1 MVVTLDSLRD
11 SSVYKERAMRAVKA
25 QRSVVAM
32 GDAQGAW
39 GSGGASGAAGVAQ
52 CAMFKETLIVIKI
65 SVLYGTVPYI
75 HGPRGHAEYHHGFEH
90 CI

>member
-1 MVVTLDSLRD
+1 MTLDSLRD

-52 CAMFKETLIVIKI
+52 CAMFKETLIIYKYSIYSVMRTVIYLHTSALSK
-65 SVLYGTVPYI
+65 TT
-75 HGPRGHAEYHHGFEH
+75 R
-90 CI
+90 

>member
-1 MVVTLDSLRD
+1 
-11 SSVYKERAMRAVKA
+11 MRAVKA

-52 CAMFKETLIVIKI
+52 CAMFKETLNLILVYRVPGTGY
-65 SVLYGTVPYI
+65 VLQYVCVQYTHGTFVYMVL
-75 HGPRGHAEYHHGFEH
+75 HR
-90 CI
+90 

>member
-1 MVVTLDSLRD
+1 
-11 SSVYKERAMRAVKA
+11 MRAVKA

-52 CAMFKETLIVIKI
+52 CAMFKESYITWFCFVFILAIDVFQLFTQSTCRLSIFN
-65 SVLYGTVPYI
+65 VLLLVL
-75 HGPRGHAEYHHGFEH
+75 
-90 CI
+90 

>member
-52 CAMFKETLIVIKI
+52 CAMFKETYEYYILIYNTNTTVIY
-65 SVLYGTVPYI
+65 SYNSN
-75 HGPRGHAEYHHGFEH
+75 
-90 CI
+90 

>member
-52 CAMFKETLIVIKI
+52 CAMFKETLCTIE
-65 SVLYGTVPYI
+65 YI
-75 HGPRGHAEYHHGFEH
+75 YSYSIYSTQKYRCQCY
-90 CI
+90 C

>member
-1 MVVTLDSLRD
+1 
-11 SSVYKERAMRAVKA
+11 MRAVKA

-52 CAMFKETLIVIKI
+52 CAMFKETLIYCPRVQYIKWRC
-65 SVLYGTVPYI
+65 VLLLLFTI
-75 HGPRGHAEYHHGFEH
+75 F
-90 CI
+90 

>member
-11 SSVYKERAMRAVKA
+11 SNAYKECAMRAVKA

-52 CAMFKETLIVIKI
+52 CAMFKETYYLRT
-65 SVLYGTVPYI
+65 SVS
-75 HGPRGHAEYHHGFEH
+75 
-90 CI
+90 

>member
-52 CAMFKETLIVIKI
+52 CAMFKETVYCMLIM
-65 SVLYGTVPYI
+65 LY
-75 HGPRGHAEYHHGFEH
+75 E
-90 CI
+90 

>member
-1 MVVTLDSLRD
+1 MLRWCSVGIWSVLQGCLRLVVVTLDSLRD

-52 CAMFKETLIVIKI
+52 CAMFKETLI
-65 SVLYGTVPYI
+65 LYLILIFT
-75 HGPRGHAEYHHGFEH
+75 A
-90 CI
+90 

>member
-1 MVVTLDSLRD
+1 MIATLDSLCD
-11 SSVYKERAMRAVKA
+11 SNVYKERARRAVEA

-52 CAMFKETLIVIKI
+52 CAMFKETL
-65 SVLYGTVPYI
+65 
-75 HGPRGHAEYHHGFEH
+75 
-90 CI
+90 

>member
-52 CAMFKETLIVIKI
+52 CAMFKETLSNTVGAYIYNI
-65 SVLYGTVPYI
+65 SLKNS
-75 HGPRGHAEYHHGFEH
+75 
-90 CI
+90 

>member
-1 MVVTLDSLRD
+1 MIATLDSLRD
-11 SSVYKERAMRAVKA
+11 SNVYKERARRAVEA

-52 CAMFKETLIVIKI
+52 CAMFNVHYYSIDGLANR
-65 SVLYGTVPYI
+65 LY
-75 HGPRGHAEYHHGFEH
+75 
-90 CI
+90 

>member
-52 CAMFKETLIVIKI
+52 CAMFKETTKCVVYIIYSSI
-65 SVLYGTVPYI
+65 SRYRNIRKLSM
-75 HGPRGHAEYHHGFEH
+75 
-90 CI
+90 